1 MEDGGCKAVFTAV
14 QSGQGSH
21 MTDGAQLSNYALI
34 RLRETILLSV
44 EKPIYPH

>member
-1 MEDGGCKAVFTAV
+1 MEEGGCKAVFTAI

-21 MTDGAQLSNYALI
+21 MTDGAQFSNCTLI

-44 EKPIYPH
+44 EKPIHL